1 MTLREF
7 YNIGWSEIYFRL
19 YGVKWLSVDE
29 NGETIDYD
37 YELIYDETSEKE
49 QDITP
54 FLDIVFNDI
63 DGSCSEKG
71 YAVLEVFED
80 IAPYKKL
87 AKFCKEGVWERYKG
101 TFWNEYNKIRAD
113 YQKFTKKN

>member
-7 YNIGWSEIYFRL
+7 HDIGRLDLYFKL
-19 YGVKWLSVDE
+19 YGVKWLSVDD
-29 NGETIDYD
+29 NGEVISCDF
-37 YELIYDETSEKE
+37 ELIYDETAEKD

-54 FLDIVFNDI
+54 FLDIIFDKI
-63 DGSCSEKG
+63 DGYYSEKEC
-71 YAVLEVFED
+71 AILEVFED

-87 AKFCKEGVWERYKG
+87 AQFCKEGVWERYKG
-101 TFWNEYNKIRAD
+101 AFWDEWSEIKAD